1 MAVYQCKVGS
11 ETGEVS
17 TRTVLA
23 ESLDEVRREI
33 ENKGLFL
40 LSAKQ
45 SWLSAL
51 ASPRRLGFR
60 RIKEQDFLVFNQEFA
75 ALVRSGLPIL
85 RALDVIVDRVRDGFF
100 KDTLADIRERIKS
113 GYLLSEA
120 FKEKSRLFP
129 PVYSA
134 SLLAGERSGNLDA
147 VLRRYMIYQHQALAA
162 RRKIRSALIY
172 PSVLFS
178 VAFAIGAVMMVVII
192 PKFTQVYADFGSN
205 LPPTTIALVS
215 TANFLRDHVWA
226 TALTLAALG
235 VAFRAWSQKETGRL
249 TIDRWKFSV
258 PVLGPI
264 WQEFSIAQFART
276 MATLL
281 SGGIPVVDAM
291 DVAAGAMNNAHMT
304 KQIRKSVQKVR
315 EGETLS
321 VSLAATGLFSP
332 MSLEMIQVGETTGSL
347 DHLLNEVSAFYDE
360 TVDTRVST
368 LLALLE
374 PVVLLVM
381 AAIIAFMLLSIYLP
395 MFNLSR
401 VVG

>member
-23 ESLDEVRREI
+23 DSLDEVRREI

-147 VLRRYMIYQHQALAA
+147 VLKRYMVYQHQALAA
-162 RRKIRSALIY
+162 RRKIRSALVY

-205 LPPTTIALVS
+205 LPPTTVALVG

-226 TALTLAALG
+226 TVVTLAALG
-235 VAFRAWSQKETGRL
+235 VAFRAWSQKESGRL
-249 TIDRWKFSV
+249 KIDRWKFSV
-258 PVLGPI
+258 PVLGPV
-264 WQEFSIAQFART
+264 WHEFSIAQFART

-281 SGGIPVVDAM
+281 AGGIPVVDAM

-321 VSLAATGLFSP
+321 ASLAATGLFSP

-360 TVDTRVST
+360 TVETRVST

>member
-23 ESLDEVRREI
+23 ESLEEVRREI

-45 SWLSAL
+45 SWLSGL

-85 RALDVIVDRVRDGFF
+85 RALDVIVDRIRDGFF
-100 KDTLADIRERIKS
+100 KETLADIRERIKS

-147 VLRRYMIYQHQALAA
+147 VLRRYMVYQHQALAA

-205 LPPTTIALVS
+205 LPPTTIALVG

-235 VAFRAWSQKETGRL
+235 GAFRAWSQKESGRL

-258 PVLGPI
+258 PILGPV

-281 SGGIPVVDAM
+281 AGGIPVVDAM
-291 DVAAGAMNNAHMT
+291 EVAAGAMNNAHMT